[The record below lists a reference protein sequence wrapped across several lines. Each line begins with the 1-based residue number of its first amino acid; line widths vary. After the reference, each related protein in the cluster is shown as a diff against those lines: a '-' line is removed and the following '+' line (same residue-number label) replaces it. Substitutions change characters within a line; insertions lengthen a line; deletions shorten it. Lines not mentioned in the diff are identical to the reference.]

1 MTRLTLLALFLTAAV
16 APAADY
22 PTVVLGNDRIKV
34 TVRTPDAEKGY
45 YRGTRFDWAGV
56 IGPVEFDGKKVF
68 LPWKDKHDPT
78 NNDDITGPC
87 DEFGNTTPL
96 NFKEAKA
103 GERFVK
109 IGVGE
114 LTKGTD
120 NEYAFWKKYAIAKPG
135 SWEVRSGDNVVTF
148 SQALTTDFGFAYEY
162 RKILRLTQGGFTLS
176 YALRN
181 RGTKRI
187 VTDVY
192 NHNFFNVAGSSTGKG
207 FGVTFPFT
215 PKPKES
221 KERFAELVAA
231 DGPAL
236 NFRGE
241 LDKGSIYTLL
251 DGFGPD
257 AKDARFVLHGGG
269 VRMSVTG
276 DKPLSKVALWGV
288 KTTLCPEPFLAI
300 DLAPRESMS
309 WQWAYQFEAK

>member
-1 MTRLTLLALFLTAAV
+1 MTRFVLFVSFLLPSLAG
-16 APAADY
+16 AADY
-22 PTVVLGNDRIKV
+22 PTVVLQNDRIAL
-34 TVRTPDAEKGY
+34 TIRTPDAAKGF

-96 NFKEAKA
+96 NFKNAKP

-135 SWEVRSGDNVVTF
+135 SWSVAVGEKEMTF
-148 SQALTTDFGFAYEY
+148 KQSLRTDYGYAYDY
-162 RKILRLTQGGFTLS
+162 VKVLRLDGVGFTLNYS
-176 YALRN
+176 FKNTGA
-181 RGTKRI
+181 KRI
-187 VTDVY
+187 ETDVY
-192 NHNFFNVAGSSTGKG
+192 NHNFFNVAGASTGKG
-207 FGVTFPFT
+207 FGVAFPFT

-231 DGPAL
+231 DGTAL

-251 DGFGPD
+251 DGFGPE
-257 AKDARFVLHGGG
+257 AKDARFVLQGGG
-269 VRMSVTG
+269 VKMTVSG
-276 DKPLSKVALWGV
+276 NKPLSKVAFWGV
-288 KTTLCPEPFLAI
+288 KTTLCPEPFVAI
-300 DLAPRESMS
+300 SLAPGETMT